1 MERNDKDELLE
12 RLLRGIGKEKSYEEK
27 RRLRASSKAKRAA
40 RRREKP
46 RDSRWDE
53 DDDEPQL
60 EEKLASAARLEL
72 PREIEFDDERPGEE
86 AVVVAVD
93 RARVRVRPFGTP
105 SDGSGDL
112 DRELEAVTSAR
123 DGAIAVGDRAVIERL
138 AHGAVVVRAL
148 RTRSTRLSRPDPG
161 DPRRERVIAANVDTA
176 VIVVSVGEPAF
187 KPAFV
192 DRMLVAVQFG
202 GVAPIVCVNKIE
214 RLEGGVERTKLDATR
229 ATLHDLSI
237 PLVLASAHDGTGI
250 DELRGQL
257 SGKRCVFVGHSG
269 VGKSSLFNALDPSS
283 ERATGNVRESDGRG
297 RHTTTRSCLRE
308 VWPGTELVD
317 TPGVRQF
324 GLWGFERATLASYF
338 PEFAA
343 ERCRFRDCSH
353 TVEPACGVRA
363 AVDAGRIAV
372 SRLAVYVRLRAEI
385 ADD

>member
-1 MERNDKDELLE
+1 MERNDKDELRE

-40 RRREKP
+40 RPRERP
-46 RDSRWDE
+46 RASRWDE
-53 DDDEPQL
+53 DDDEPQP
-60 EEKLASAARLEL
+60 EKPAPAAREL
-72 PREIEFDDERPGEE
+72 QREIEFDDERIGEE

-93 RARVRVRPFGTP
+93 RARVRVRPRGTP
-105 SDGSGDL
+105 NDGSSDD

-161 DPRRERVIAANVDTA
+161 DPRRERVLAANVDAA

-214 RLEGGVERTKLDATR
+214 RLEGGAERTKLDATR
-229 ATLHDLSI
+229 ATLRDLAI

-250 DELRGQL
+250 DELRVQL

-283 ERATGNVRESDGRG
+283 ARATGGVRASDGRG

-324 GLWGFERATLASYF
+324 GLWGFEPATLASYF

-343 ERCRFRDCSH
+343 ERCLFRDCSH
-353 TVEPACGVRA
+353 TVEPACGVRS
-363 AVDAGRIAV
+363 AVDAGRIAG

>member
-1 MERNDKDELLE
+1 MERNDKDELRE

-27 RRLRASSKAKRAA
+27 RRLRESSKAKRAE

-46 RDSRWDE
+46 RVSHWNEDE
-53 DDDEPQL
+53 DEPPTEQ
-60 EEKLASAARLEL
+60 KLAPPARSEMQ
-72 PREIEFDDERPGEE
+72 REIEFDDERPGEE

-93 RARVRVRPFGTP
+93 RARVLVRPHGAPSGDP
-105 SDGSGDL
+105 SDDKG
-112 DRELEAVTSAR
+112 ELEASTSAR

-138 AHGAVVVRAL
+138 AHGTVIVRAL

-161 DPRRERVIAANVDTA
+161 DPRRERVIAANVDAA

-192 DRMLVAVQFG
+192 DRMLVAVPFG
-202 GVAPIVCVNKIE
+202 GVAPIVCVNKID
-214 RLEGGVERTKLDATR
+214 RLVDGVERTKLDATC
-229 ATLHDLSI
+229 ATLRELEI
-237 PLVLASAHDGTGI
+237 PTVLASARDGTGI
-250 DELRGQL
+250 EELRALL

-283 ERATGNVRESDGRG
+283 EQATGDVRASDGRG

-324 GLWGFERATLASYF
+324 GLWGFERASLAAYF
-338 PEFAA
+338 REFEG

-353 TVEPACGVRA
+353 TVEPGCGVRE
-363 AVDAGRIAV
+363 AVDAGRIAE
-372 SRLAVYVRLRAEI
+372 SRLAVYLRLRSEI
-385 ADD
+385 ASD